1 MNKSHIKRVAYTH
14 SLPYSLPL
22 ASWLLV
28 AIFGALTNFA
38 DSSAIQKQ
46 CSTPISGVHALAP
59 GEFVQCHIEWNTTHI
74 YSLTLA
80 ADQFARIVIE
90 QKGVDL
96 SVELIAPDGMNRVV
110 DSPNGFYGPEIF
122 SIAGRVANTY
132 TIKIHSP
139 KSPLPAG
146 DYELRVE
153 GPREASS
160 ADEMSV
166 TAEHLYFEAQ
176 TSRSQAYSDGRKAL
190 SFWAQSN
197 EEQAL
202 KFQAQSNEGYNSAIQ
217 KYNEALELWRKLDD
231 VNWQGYC
238 LTNIARSYKARVQ
251 LADPLTNSRQDYLEQ
266 SLKSFDEAVACLK
279 QAGDASGQAFAL
291 NEAGSTQR
299 DLGDP
304 FEGIVSYKRSLE
316 LRLNIG
322 DRFGQAQVQNNLGLT
337 YSYIGYQP
345 KALEQYASALNIW
358 RDLGIRDEEM
368 NTLVNAGKANAEMGD
383 LALGLSQYE
392 TVLTFCD
399 IELSNKDSLLKG
411 SATRLKPYALNGI
424 GLVYD
429 TWANAD
435 EARAKY
441 NEALKLFHEN
451 LDPRSE
457 ADVLNNLGLLH
468 AFLGDAPQAYKH
480 FQDALVI
487 RKRAKEPKG
496 WGVTLSNIGYADT
509 LLGKHEDAL
518 RQLELALPLT
528 QRAHDKRFEVFTL
541 VRIGMAYVALGQPR
555 KALQSYEKALAIQKD
570 SEFTDRRGQAITLDK
585 MGEALALSGELEQA
599 LEKYTNALEHWTS
612 VGDDQGQALSL
623 YGIAQ
628 VERDRHKLAD
638 ARDRIE
644 EAIGKIENMRN
655 RVTLRQLQMT
665 YFADKHDL
673 YTLGIDIRMQ
683 LYEERELVKSTADLE
698 AALSLSEQAR
708 ARNLLDLLTEAHADL
723 SKGMSNDDVEKN
735 LKLQHQISELTQ
747 TRLRLLNLREKKDAE
762 IVAER
767 LRKQMQEQDE
777 LHARARKNVSFSQP
791 ARPLTAR
798 EIQELLDDK
807 TILLEFLLDERRS
820 HLWTV
825 TRNKI
830 EHYFLPSA
838 TKIREAADLLQQ
850 KLTVYEPKRLTESQ
864 DAFLNRMR
872 QQPDGYLASA
882 LEVSRMILGQVWSQ
896 LGDKRV
902 VIVADGALQ
911 YIPFE
916 VLPAPESTLSAGT
929 TTLLLSQNEIVYQPS
944 ASALALLRGV
954 PRPSPSKMVAVF
966 ADPVFDKDDERVRI
980 SSKPAHGKEVT
991 HKSREQLFSSLRDI
1005 GDDDFRLLKLP
1016 YSLKEANAITASA
1029 PRGSSIKKV
1038 GFDANRA
1045 AATSPTLKQFS
1056 VVHFATHGVVNDK
1069 QPELSGIVLSMVDQ
1083 RGQDQDGYLTLRDI
1097 YRLDLPIHLVV
1108 VSACRTGIGKQVP
1121 GEGLIA
1127 LTRGFMHAGAQSVV
1141 VSLWN
1146 VSDEATAEFMTHFY
1160 GHMFGKNKLPPSA
1173 ALRQAKSEMQTN
1185 ANERWRAPYY
1195 WAGFVLQGD
1204 WK

>member
-1 MNKSHIKRVAYTH
+1 MNKSHIKRVAH
-14 SLPYSLPL
+14 SLPCGLPL

-28 AIFGALTNFA
+28 AIFGPLTIFA
-38 DSSAIQKQ
+38 DSSTTQKQ
-46 CSTPISGVHALAP
+46 CPTPIGGVHALAP
-59 GEFVQCHIEWNTTHI
+59 GELVQCHIEWNTTHT

-80 ADQFARIVIE
+80 AGQFARIIIE

-110 DSPNGFYGPEIF
+110 DSPNGFYGPEIV
-122 SIAGRVANTY
+122 SIAARVANTY

-146 DYELRVE
+146 DYELRVA

-176 TSRSQAYSDGRKAL
+176 TLRSQAYSDGKKAL
-190 SFWAQSN
+190 SFWAQSS

-202 KFQAQSNEGYNSAIQ
+202 KFQAQSDKGYNSAIQ
-217 KYNEALELWRKLDD
+217 KYNEALALWRTLDD

-251 LADPLTNSRQDYLEQ
+251 LADPLTSSRQDYLDQ
-266 SLKSFDEAVACLK
+266 SLRSFSEAVACLK
-279 QAGDASGQAFAL
+279 QAADASGQAFAL

-304 FEGIVSYKRSLE
+304 FEGTVTYERSLE

-358 RDLGIRDEEM
+358 RDLGLRDEEM

-399 IELSNKDSLLKG
+399 TELSNKDSLLKG

-435 EARAKY
+435 DARAKY

-518 RQLELALPLT
+518 RQLELALTLT

-541 VRIGMAYVALGQPR
+541 VRMGMAYVALGQPR

-612 VGDDQGQALSL
+612 VKDEQGQALSL
-623 YGIAQ
+623 YGIARI
-628 VERDRHKLAD
+628 ERDRHNLAN

-644 EAIGKIENMRN
+644 EAIGLIEHMRN

-683 LYEERELVKSTADLE
+683 LYEEHKLTKSTADLE

-723 SKGMSNDDVEKN
+723 SKGMSNDDAEKN
-735 LKLQHQISELTQ
+735 FKLQQQISQLTQ
-747 TRLRLLNLREKKDAE
+747 TRLRLLNLGEKKGAE
-762 IVAER
+762 VVGER

-777 LHARARKNVSFSQP
+777 LHARARKSGSFSQP
-791 ARPLTAR
+791 ARPLAAR

-807 TILLEFLLDERRS
+807 TILLEFLLDKRRS

-825 TRNKI
+825 TRNSI
-830 EHYFLPSA
+830 EHHFLPGGA
-838 TKIREAADLLQQ
+838 KIKEAADLLRQ
-850 KLTVYEPKRLTESQ
+850 KLTVYEPQGSTES
-864 DAFLNRMR
+864 DEMYLGRIR
-872 QQPDGYLASA
+872 QRPDGYLANA
-882 LEVSRMILGQVWSQ
+882 LEVSRMVLGEVWSQ
-896 LGDKRV
+896 LGNKRV

-916 VLPAPESTLSAGT
+916 VLPAPESTLNGAGPA
-929 TTLLLSQNEIVYQPS
+929 TLLLSQNEIVYQPS

-954 PRPSPSKMVAVF
+954 PRPNPSKVVAVF
-966 ADPVFDKDDERVRI
+966 ANPVFDKNDERVRTF
-980 SSKPAHGKEVT
+980 SKPQGGKEVAP
-991 HKSREQLFSSLRDI
+991 KSREQLFSSLRDI
-1005 GDDDFRLLKLP
+1005 GDDDFRLLRLP

-1029 PRGSSIKKV
+1029 PQGSWIKKV

-1045 AATSPTLKQFS
+1045 AATSPTLKRFGI
-1056 VVHFATHGVVNDK
+1056 VHFATHGIVNDK

-1083 RGQDQDGYLTLRDI
+1083 RRQDQDGYLTLRDI

-1146 VSDEATAEFMTHFY
+1146 VSDEATAEFMTRFY

-1173 ALRQAKSEMQTN
+1173 ALRQAKLEMQMQ